1 MTKEDILQLSN
12 LSRVKMSDEEVTKFQ
27 TEIESILEYVC
38 AVDRIVSDLELEKV
52 PGVVK
57 NVMRED
63 VVVEKSKED
72 REALVSAFPE
82 KVGDYLKVKK
92 ILNPDS

>member
-1 MTKEDILQLSN
+1 MTKEEILQLSN

-27 TEIESILEYVC
+27 TEIESILEYVG

>member
-1 MTKEDILQLSN
+1 MTKEEILQLGN
-12 LSRVKMSDEEVTKFQ
+12 LSRIKMSDDEVVKFQ
-27 TEIESILEYVC
+27 TEIESILEYVG
-38 AVDRIVSDLELEKV
+38 AVNQIVSDLELKKV

-63 VVVEKSKED
+63 EVKEVSSED
-72 REALVSAFPE
+72 VDALVSSFPE
-82 KVGDYLKVKK
+82 KIGDYLKVKK

>member
-1 MTKEDILQLSN
+1 MTKEEILQLGN

-27 TEIESILEYVC
+27 TEIESILEYVG

>member
-27 TEIESILEYVC
+27 TEIESILEYVG

-72 REALVSAFPE
+72 REALVSSFPE

>member
-27 TEIESILEYVC
+27 TEIESILEYVG
-38 AVDRIVSDLELEKV
+38 AVDRIVSDLELEKA

>member
-27 TEIESILEYVC
+27 TEIESILEYVG